1 MRKYVLAALLATSVA
16 MPAMAQD
23 ESNEGRRD
31 RGAARAERAM
41 ERAENSERSERVE
54 RQRQSVAERAN
65 WSERGEAR
73 QRAVESQA
81 REPAFQQ
88 PALRQQGERRAWEQ
102 RRRERSDA
110 IEPQV
115 ASPVIGGDATVAGE
129 GYRSIRV
136 RDGSTDRRYRDRTRT
151 GTYSGDRS
159 GTYSC
164 DRSGTYSGDRS
175 GTYGGVRS
183 GTYSGDWAGSR
194 HAGSTSRWSNHWRTD
209 RRYDWRRHRDSHRS
223 LYRLGGYRDPY
234 GSRYRRF
241 TIGFSLFP
249 SYYQSNYWLDDPF
262 MYRLPRAYGPYR
274 WVRYNGDALLVN
286 IYSGQVV
293 DVVHGVFW

>member
-1 MRKYVLAALLATSVA
+1 MMRKYILAVLLTTGVA
-16 MPAMAQD
+16 MPAFAQD

-31 RGAARAERAM
+31 RGAARAERAL
-41 ERAENSERSERVE
+41 ERAERPERAERE
-54 RQRQSVAERAN
+54 RPSVAERAN
-65 WSERGEAR
+65 WSARGEAR
-73 QRAVESQA
+73 QRAVEAQGG
-81 REPAFQQ
+81 EPAFQQ
-88 PALRQQGERRAWEQ
+88 PAMRQQGERRAWEQ

-110 IEPQV
+110 IQPQLAV
-115 ASPVIGGDATVAGE
+115 PTVSGDASVSGE
-129 GYRSIRV
+129 RYRSTRV
-136 RDGSTDRRYRDRTRT
+136 RDGSTERRYRD
-151 GTYSGDRS
+151 GY
-159 GTYSC
+159 
-164 DRSGTYSGDRS
+164 RSGTYSGDRS
-175 GTYGGVRS
+175 GTYSGTRS
-183 GTYSGDWAGSR
+183 GTYGDRTATRYSGA
-194 HAGSTSRWSNHWRTD
+194 TSQWSNQWRTD

-274 WVRYNGDALLVN
+274 WVRYYGDALLVN

>member
-1 MRKYVLAALLATSVA
+1 MRNYILAALLATSVA
-16 MPAMAQD
+16 MPAIAQD
-23 ESNEGRRD
+23 ERNEGRRD

-41 ERAENSERSERVE
+41 ERAANPERSERVE

-110 IEPQV
+110 IQPRV
-115 ASPVIGGDATVAGE
+115 ASPVVSGDATVAGE
-129 GYRSIRV
+129 RYRSIRV
-136 RDGSTDRRYRDRTRT
+136 RDGSTDRRDRDRTRV

-159 GTYSC
+159 GS
-164 DRSGTYSGDRS
+164 YSGDRYS
-175 GTYGGVRS
+175 GVRS
-183 GTYSGDWAGSR
+183 GTYSGDRAGSR
-194 HAGSTSRWSNHWRTD
+194 YAGSTSRWSNQWRTD

-223 LYRLGGYRDPY
+223 LYRLGSYRDPY

-274 WVRYNGDALLVN
+274 WVRYYGDALLVN